1 MSDDPL
7 DYEAIGSELMKVSY
21 WSIYSVSLV
30 KTLLLPGIRAGAGET
45 EEDSKMRQDDKTR
58 RWDYR

>member
-1 MSDDPL
+1 
-7 DYEAIGSELMKVSY
+7 MKVSY